1 MGYHWIIFIK
11 KMCAYLFIDLS
22 SYFLNLHKKTS
33 LWFKFYDIG
42 HDCMHIYFFP
52 ILFFKFFCVLT
63 NYIGRVSRYKTLR
76 TEPVEQKSRRESSK
90 IKYSSIHEY
99 GRNYQCPNHYSKRAE
114 KRQKYIFIFLNTRL
128 RGCACLFCLL

>member
-1 MGYHWIIFIK
+1 MGYHWIIFLK
-11 KMCAYLFIDLS
+11 KMCTYLFIDLS
-22 SYFLNLHKKTS
+22 SYFLNLHKKRPYGLNFMT
-33 LWFKFYDIG
+33 LGMIACIYIFFLFYFSNFSV
-42 HDCMHIYFFP
+42 Y
-52 ILFFKFFCVLT
+52 
-63 NYIGRVSRYKTLR
+63 YIGRVSRYKTLR